1 METLFSRVLNMSLT
15 GSLVILAVLLVRVF
29 LKRFPKIFSYALWA
43 VVLFRLLCPVSL
55 SAPVSAMNWLAP
67 EVEETSAMTSR
78 LMYVPVQ
85 STPAPVSQASL
96 PEMEEP
102 ETISPVAEKEW
113 DLTILDVAMY
123 LWALGAA
130 GMLLRG
136 FFQYLA
142 LRRRLAEAIEL
153 KENVFLSDQIETPF
167 VLGIVRPRIY
177 LPCQVLR
184 EERRYILAHERHH
197 IRRGDHLIKLVAY
210 FALCLHWFNPLVWV
224 AFVQAGKD
232 MEMSCDEAVIR
243 QLGPRIRAEYAS
255 ALLRLSTK
263 RRNIAGSPLAFGEG
277 DTKGRIINMANWK
290 KPRLWASLIC
300 LIACV
305 GVLVACGVNPAPEET
320 ASMEV
325 TTETTAPTTTA
336 QADALEV
343 PYEIG
348 ELPEGCAYETKE
360 NGEVVFTAGGT
371 IIGGITLYPISQE
384 IDLST
389 DTGMEQV
396 GIPDYTD
403 PGLWKMGGG
412 SGNGYAWE
420 LEVGTDAPEGTPVT
434 VHRRH
439 YFAVTEDCV
448 YDVWFDLLATSDATH
463 QKCLKA
469 IRFPSLM
476 GPEDDTQEKSEQAVL
491 DACRAMLESFQSG
504 SYYVRREGEK
514 IGVVDQTWSF
524 LYNEG
529 DRLQIVAVDFEDH
542 IERHA
547 ILQADGAEFRAIPG
561 TWSQEEIQW
570 QVKKDDA
577 SFIMPWLASFV
588 WNPDTVAYMG
598 QVEGCYLLRV
608 DEPYPNRSG
617 TSDYY
622 FVNFYFDE
630 SGTFTGVNITVD
642 LFMETEQNYKE
653 TIVTTDPTVIAA
665 EIDREYQRALE
676 LTAQN

>member
-1 METLFSRVLNMSLT
+1 MLFSRVLNMSLT

-113 DLTILDVAMY
+113 DLTIFDVATGF
-123 LWALGAA
+123 WAVGAS

-136 FFQYLA
+136 LVQYLR
-142 LRRRLAEAIEL
+142 LRRRLLGSIAL
-153 KENVFLSDQIETPF
+153 KYNVYLSDQIDTPF
-167 VLGIVRPRIY
+167 VLGVFRPRIY

-320 ASMEV
+320 TSMEV
-325 TTETTAPTTTA
+325 TTETTVPATTA
-336 QADALEV
+336 QTDALEV

-348 ELPEGCAYETKE
+348 ELPDGCAYETQE
-360 NGEVVFTAGGT
+360 NGEVVFTEDGT
-371 IIGGITLYPISQE
+371 VIGGITPYPISQE
-384 IDLST
+384 INMGDENWL
-389 DTGMEQV
+389 EQLGV
-396 GIPDYTD
+396 SDYTD
-403 PGLWKMGGG
+403 PGLWKMSG
-412 SGNGYAWE
+412 SSESGYALG

-434 VHRRH
+434 VHRKH
-439 YFAVTEDCV
+439 YFAITGDCV

-476 GPEDDTQEKSEQAVL
+476 GPEVDAQEMSEQAVV

-514 IGVVDQTWSF
+514 AGVAAANQSF
-524 LYNEG
+524 LYHEG
-529 DRLQIVAVDFEDH
+529 DRLWITSN
-542 IERHA
+542 
-547 ILQADGAEFRAIPG
+547 GAEKATKYHGNLSVDG
-561 TWSQEEIQW
+561 TLFMAAAGAESEGEIQW
-570 QVKKDDA
+570 QKADA
-577 SFIMPWLASFV
+577 VNFSAAQPWLASFV

-598 QVEGCYLLRV
+598 QVEGSYMLRV
-608 DEPYPNRSG
+608 DEPYPDGSG

-622 FVNFYFDE
+622 FVNFNFDE
-630 SGTFTGVNITVD
+630 SGTFTGIDISAN
-642 LFMETEQNYKE
+642 LFTEIEQNYIE
-653 TIVTTDPTVIAA
+653 TIVTTDPAVVAA
-665 EIDREYQRALE
+665 EINREYQRALE

>member
-1 METLFSRVLNMSLT
+1 MLFSRVLNMSLT

-85 STPAPVSQASL
+85 RTPAPVSQASL

-113 DLTILDVAMY
+113 DLNIFDVAAGF
-123 LWALGAA
+123 WTVGAA

-136 FFQYLA
+136 LVQYLR
-142 LRRRLAEAIEL
+142 LRRRLLGSIAL
-153 KENVFLSDQIETPF
+153 KYNVYLSDQIDTPF
-167 VLGIVRPRIY
+167 VLGVFRPRIY

-255 ALLRLSTK
+255 TLLRLSTK
-263 RRNIAGSPLAFGEG
+263 QRNFAGSPLAFGEG

-325 TTETTAPTTTA
+325 TTETTAPTNTA
-336 QADALEV
+336 QTDALEV

-348 ELPEGCAYETKE
+348 ELPEGCAFETKE

-371 IIGGITLYPISQE
+371 IIGGITPYPISQE

-396 GIPDYTD
+396 GIPDSTD
-403 PGLWKMGGG
+403 PGLWKMGGS

-420 LEVGTDAPEGTPVT
+420 LEVGTDTPEGTPVT
-434 VHRRH
+434 VHRKH
-439 YFAVTEDCV
+439 YFAITGDCV

-463 QKCLKA
+463 QKYLKA

-476 GPEDDTQEKSEQAVL
+476 GPEVDAQEKSEQAVL
-491 DACRAMLESFQSG
+491 DACRTMLESFQSG

-514 IGVVDQTWSF
+514 LGVLDRTWSF
-524 LYNEG
+524 LHNEG
-529 DRLQIVAVDFEDH
+529 NRLQIAAVDFEDH
-542 IERHA
+542 IEQHA
-547 ILQADGAEFRAIPG
+547 ILSVNEEVFMATPG
-561 TWSQEEIQW
+561 TWSSEEIQW
-570 QVKKDDA
+570 QKPTTDA
-577 SFIMPWLASFV
+577 FGTTLPWLASFD

-598 QVEGCYLLRV
+598 QVEGSYMLRV
-608 DEPYPNRSG
+608 DEPYPDGSG

-630 SGTFTGVNITVD
+630 SGTFTGVDISVN
-642 LFMETEQNYKE
+642 LFTEIEQNYIE